1 MKKEANFELLD
12 LKIGISMYDPETD
25 QTGMMVQPFT
35 SNNLLELHYIEDI
48 TKSNVLLIIK
58 LNDSSSSVLSNIQG
72 MEPIDITWSDTYDN
86 TISYSMVI
94 YDVKDRMAV
103 SYTHL
108 TLPTSG

>member
-12 LKIGISMYDPETD
+12 LKIGMSMYDPELD

-58 LNDSSSSVLSNIQG
+58 LNDSSSSVLSNVQG
-72 MEPIDITWSDTYDN
+72 MEPIDITWSDTYGN
-86 TISYSMVI
+86 VISYSMVI
-94 YDVKDRMAV
+94 YL
-103 SYTHL
+103 SLIHI
-108 TLPTSG
+108 

>member
-12 LKIGISMYDPETD
+12 LKIGMSMYDPETD

-58 LNDSSSSVLSNIQG
+58 LNNTFDLVMSSI
-72 MEPIDITWSDTYDN
+72 
-86 TISYSMVI
+86 
-94 YDVKDRMAV
+94 
-103 SYTHL
+103 
-108 TLPTSG
+108 